1 VPRRRNGDQWGSKI
15 GGVNGQME
23 SARLGGNWTLLFGQ
37 KKIFRDEISPTKRY
51 SEKVDGRQDICRW
64 SATRLKS
71 TVLKNCHSPHGVT
84 ADPGRAKPEER
95 NM

>member
-1 VPRRRNGDQWGSKI
+1 
-15 GGVNGQME
+15 ME

-71 TVLKNCHSPHGVT
+71 TVLKNWGHSGPRPRKTRRKKYVIPFHVV
-84 ADPGRAKPEER
+84 DNK
-95 NM
+95 